1 MGRQTLW
8 VEGMN
13 ETELKKIVAE
23 AVAETLLKLGIDA
36 SDPVELQKDMA
47 HLREWRE
54 SVGTIKRQSLITAI
68 GIVTVGILGLI
79 WAALKGTGA

>member
-1 MGRQTLW
+1 
-8 VEGMN
+8 MN
-13 ETELKKIVAE
+13 EHELKKIVAE

-54 SVGTIKRQSLITAI
+54 SVGTIRRQSLVTAI

>member
-1 MGRQTLW
+1 MAP
-8 VEGMN
+8 VN
-13 ETELKKIVAE
+13 EHELKKIVAE

-68 GIVTVGILGLI
+68 GIVTVGILGLV

>member
-1 MGRQTLW
+1 
-8 VEGMN
+8 MN
-13 ETELKKIVAE
+13 EHELKKIVAE

-68 GIVTVGILGLI
+68 GIVTVGILGLV

>member
-1 MGRQTLW
+1 
-8 VEGMN
+8 MN
-13 ETELKKIVAE
+13 EHELKKIVAE

>member
-1 MGRQTLW
+1 MP
-8 VEGMN
+8 VVSMN
-13 ETELKKIVAE
+13 EHELKKIVAE

-54 SVGTIKRQSLITAI
+54 SVGTIKRQ
-68 GIVTVGILGLI
+68 GIVTAVGVLTIGILGLI
-79 WAALKGTGA
+79 WAAFKTPA

>member
-1 MGRQTLW
+1 MT
-8 VEGMN
+8 

-68 GIVTVGILGLI
+68 GIVTVGILGLV

>member
-1 MGRQTLW
+1 MT
-8 VEGMN
+8 

>member
-1 MGRQTLW
+1 MR
-8 VEGMN
+8 VEGMT

-68 GIVTVGILGLI
+68 GIVTVGILGLV